1 MRNQRILGIDYGLSS
16 IGLALGIGGIVEPF
30 KILPNILNH
39 KVAENS
45 LLEIAKIVELE
56 GIDVVVIGMPYRKD
70 KEAGHS
76 KLIRKFAQDLYE
88 KINESIKIE
97 FVDESS
103 TSKES
108 IDVAIDAGISQKRR
122 KADHSIAAGLIIKRW
137 WEENN

>member
-16 IGLALGIGGIVEPF
+16 IGLALGIGGIVEPY

-39 KVAENS
+39 QIADESLTEISKIAER
-45 LLEIAKIVELE
+45 E
-56 GIDVVVIGMPYRKD
+56 GIDVVVIGMPYRND

-76 KLIRKFAQDLYE
+76 KLIRKFAQELRNKVDE
-88 KINESIKIE
+88 NVKIE

-108 IDVAIDAGISQKRR
+108 MDIAIDAGISQRKR
-122 KADHSIAAGLIIKRW
+122 KSDHSIAAGLIIKRW